1 MLRVFFKFVAIKTGT
16 SYMSQSKTIQGAG
29 LGLRRSMASE
39 FNGATPDGIDF
50 LEVAPENWIGLGG
63 RFAKQLRAISER
75 TPLITHG
82 LSLSIGGPAP
92 LDEDL
97 VREIKK
103 FIKQHQVSIYSEHLS
118 YSNDGGQLY
127 DLLPMPFTEEAVH
140 YTAGR
145 VKRVQEILE
154 QRLVLENVS
163 YYLTPAKS
171 LSEAE
176 FITAILEEADCDMLL
191 DVNNVYV
198 NSVNHNYEPIT
209 FIKQIPAERVAYI
222 HMAGHY
228 LEDDGIIIDTHG
240 AGVIDPVWRLLEQTY
255 EIVGVKPTLLER
267 DFNIPKMEE
276 LMLEINR
283 IKSVQRKFHGDKD
296 DVSIV
301 AA

>member
-1 MLRVFFKFVAIKTGT
+1 
-16 SYMSQSKTIQGAG
+16 MSFSKRIHGAG
-29 LGLRRSMASE
+29 LGLRRTMASQLSE
-39 FNGATPDGIDF
+39 ATPAAIDF

-63 RFAKQLRAISER
+63 RFAKQLRAITER

-97 VREIKK
+97 IYAIKDFLALHK
-103 FIKQHQVSIYSEHLS
+103 VQIYSEHLS

-127 DLLPMPFTEEAVH
+127 DLLPLPFTEEAVF
-140 YTAGR
+140 YTARR

-154 QRLVLENVS
+154 QRIALENVS
-163 YYLTPAKS
+163 YYLTPKRV

-176 FITAILEEADCDMLL
+176 FINAVIEEADCDMLL

-198 NSVNHNYEPIT
+198 NSINHNYDPES
-209 FIKQIPAERVAYI
+209 FLLKMPADRIAYLHI
-222 HMAGHY
+222 AGHY

-240 AGVIDPVWRLLEQTY
+240 ADVINPVWQLLEKTY
-255 EIVGVKPTLLER
+255 EIIGVKPTLLER
-267 DFNIPKMEE
+267 DFNIPNVDK
-276 LMLEINR
+276 LVLEVEY
-283 IKSVQRKFHGDKD
+283 IKSIQQKFEASTNDNSH
-296 DVSIV
+296 IV

>member
-1 MLRVFFKFVAIKTGT
+1 
-16 SYMSQSKTIQGAG
+16 MSQSKPIHGAG
-29 LGLRRSMASE
+29 LGLRRTMASE
-39 FNGATPDGIDF
+39 FSEAVPAGIDF

-63 RFAKQLRAISER
+63 KFAKQLRAISER

-97 VREIKK
+97 IVAIKK
-103 FIKQHQVSIYSEHLS
+103 FIDQYQVALYSEHLS

-127 DLLPMPFTEEAVH
+127 DLLPLPFTDEAVH
-140 YTAGR
+140 YTAQR
-145 VKRVQEILE
+145 IKRVQEILE
-154 QRLVLENVS
+154 QRMVLENVS
-163 YYLTPAKS
+163 YYLTPKKT

-176 FITAILEEADCDMLL
+176 FVTAVIQEADCDLLL

-198 NSVNHNYEPIT
+198 NSVNHDYDPLA
-209 FIKQIPAERVAYI
+209 FIAQMPSERVAYI

-240 AGVIDPVWRLLEQTY
+240 ADVIDPVWQLLEQTY
-255 EIVGVKPTLLER
+255 ALMGVKPTLLER
-267 DFNIPKMEE
+267 DFNIPKVEQ
-276 LMLEINR
+276 LMLEVNQIR
-283 IKSVQRKFHGDKD
+283 TLQEKFNG
-296 DVSIV
+296 VSRDAHIV